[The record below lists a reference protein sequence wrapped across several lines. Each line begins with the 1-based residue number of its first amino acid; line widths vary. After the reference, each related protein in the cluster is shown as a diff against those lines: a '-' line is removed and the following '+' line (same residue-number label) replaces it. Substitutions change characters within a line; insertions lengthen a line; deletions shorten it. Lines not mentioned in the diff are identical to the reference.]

1 VLASLGNKGEAVSK
15 EGKVQL
21 AEQEADLMLLFAE
34 HIEREEER
42 KREDTFQLE
51 RVKEENE
58 WLREELEEAERKL
71 EETLARLA
79 GLEVEAS
86 HGQFLDEVKRSEE
99 AADSWEV
106 APSKIPVGAF
116 RVEEERAINR
126 ALSRP
131 SSPRGLSRPSSP
143 LQIRSPSPAPAPA
156 PASRIPKISAPSAR
170 RPSRDTLRT
179 NGKLSR
185 ASSTSRPHHPT
196 PTR

>member
-1 VLASLGNKGEAVSK
+1 MGAGLNL
-15 EGKVQL
+15 
-21 AEQEADLMLLFAE
+21 
-34 HIEREEER
+34 ERE
-42 KREDTFQLE
+42 KNA
-51 RVKEENE
+51 KANGEENE

-71 EETLARLA
+71 EETLTKLA

-86 HGQFLDEVKRSEE
+86 HGQFLNEVKRSEE
-99 AADSWEV
+99 EADSWAV

-143 LQIRSPSPAPAPA
+143 HQLRSPAPAP
-156 PASRIPKISAPSAR
+156 PSLTISRIPKISAPAAFSSTAR
-170 RPSRDTLRT
+170 RPSRETSRA
-179 NGKLSR
+179 NGKNYR
-185 ASSTSRPHHPT
+185 TSSTSRPHPT